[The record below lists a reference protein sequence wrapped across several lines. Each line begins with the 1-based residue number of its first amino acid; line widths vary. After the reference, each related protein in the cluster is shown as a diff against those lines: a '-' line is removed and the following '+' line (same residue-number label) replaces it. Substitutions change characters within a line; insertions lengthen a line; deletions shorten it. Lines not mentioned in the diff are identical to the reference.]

1 MNKTKS
7 HSQTLLSIM
16 FNYKLWFKYKK
27 NIIQKKKQHKK
38 HQRL

>member
-16 FNYKLWFKYKK
+16 FNYKLWCKYKK
-27 NIIQKKKQHKK
+27 KHHLKKKQHK
-38 HQRL
+38 